1 MKLFNVCKKE
11 SKTLWKNKIKIVAT
25 LAVIII
31 PLLYTFSYLKAYW
44 DPYGDLKN
52 YHVAIINND
61 TGATLDGKKV
71 NYGNETID
79 KLKKKTEIGF
89 DFVDKNTAEHG
100 LKYDKYFA
108 SIEIPNDFSKKI
120 VEAKDGSA
128 VAPTINFVSNN
139 KKNYIATKI
148 SENIKTTIISQ
159 LKQSISEEYAE
170 TAFSSIYESKDG
182 LKDAATGTDKLI
194 DGTGKLSD
202 GNNKLTSGLKE
213 INSQVP
219 KLQDGVSAL
228 SNGASALNTGLGKLN
243 GTVPALASPI
253 NQLAS
258 GASTLNNGVNSALN
272 GSNALNSKSGDLVN
286 GINSAA
292 EAYDKQLV
300 AGYKNKLVPG
310 IKNGADQL
318 SAGAQQ
324 LNDSVKSLPDQTQ
337 QLANGASLIDTGV
350 KALVSQTAESQQA
363 LQNASKY
370 LEAYIQSNP
379 QAMAD
384 PNMAAYVKTM
394 KALSS
399 AADNPDTQKNIKK
412 LTDGTA
418 ELKNGTAKLNEGSK
432 SLSAGTAQ
440 LAAGTKQL
448 SNQLDLN
455 DENSAVSQ
463 FNAGLTSY
471 KAKAIAPLQSGIKQY
486 TDGVGQLHGGLNA
499 LADGSAKISGGLGT
513 LNSKIPTLSEAS
525 QKLYDGSAALSN
537 GINQLG
543 SKIPALASGTKQ
555 LENGSVTLGE
565 GLTTLNDGQNE
576 LKTGLNDGIEKI
588 STKLKTPSK
597 DLGKFVGSP
606 VDVKTTNIDEV
617 SNYGSGLAPYFLPI
631 SLWLGA
637 VLMMLIIKIKNEN
650 FTDLNR
656 FDFVIGKYLNYAIL
670 GIVQALCLGGV
681 VYALNITP
689 KHPALLFISLIITAL
704 SFDAILYALVSL
716 FGLIGEGLSIVILV
730 LQLCSDAGTFPMELL
745 PSFFQNISTFLP
757 FTYVVEISREVLFAS
772 NINMSLV
779 IKDLLILGL
788 FALIS
793 LILAFTFSKQ
803 GIAVNESIE
812 DALDGNYSDDYQ
824 AKTYKKAVNE

>member
-11 SKTLWKNKIKIVAT
+11 LKTLWKNKIKIVAT

-300 AGYKNKLVPG
+300 AGYTNKLVPG

>member
-228 SNGASALNTGLGKLN
+228 SNGASALNAGLGKLN

-337 QLANGASLIDTGV
+337 QLANGA
-350 KALVSQTAESQQA
+350 
-363 LQNASKY
+363 
-370 LEAYIQSNP
+370 
-379 QAMAD
+379 
-384 PNMAAYVKTM
+384 
-394 KALSS
+394 
-399 AADNPDTQKNIKK
+399 
-412 LTDGTA
+412 
-418 ELKNGTAKLNEGSK
+418 
-432 SLSAGTAQ
+432 
-440 LAAGTKQL
+440 
-448 SNQLDLN
+448 
-455 DENSAVSQ
+455 
-463 FNAGLTSY
+463 
-471 KAKAIAPLQSGIKQY
+471 
-486 TDGVGQLHGGLNA
+486 
-499 LADGSAKISGGLGT
+499 
-513 LNSKIPTLSEAS
+513 
-525 QKLYDGSAALSN
+525 
-537 GINQLG
+537 
-543 SKIPALASGTKQ
+543 
-555 LENGSVTLGE
+555 
-565 GLTTLNDGQNE
+565 
-576 LKTGLNDGIEKI
+576 
-588 STKLKTPSK
+588 
-597 DLGKFVGSP
+597 
-606 VDVKTTNIDEV
+606 
-617 SNYGSGLAPYFLPI
+617 
-631 SLWLGA
+631 
-637 VLMMLIIKIKNEN
+637 
-650 FTDLNR
+650 
-656 FDFVIGKYLNYAIL
+656 
-670 GIVQALCLGGV
+670 
-681 VYALNITP
+681 
-689 KHPALLFISLIITAL
+689 
-704 SFDAILYALVSL
+704 
-716 FGLIGEGLSIVILV
+716 
-730 LQLCSDAGTFPMELL
+730 
-745 PSFFQNISTFLP
+745 
-757 FTYVVEISREVLFAS
+757 
-772 NINMSLV
+772 
-779 IKDLLILGL
+779 
-788 FALIS
+788 
-793 LILAFTFSKQ
+793 
-803 GIAVNESIE
+803 
-812 DALDGNYSDDYQ
+812 
-824 AKTYKKAVNE
+824 

>member
-61 TGATLDGKKV
+61 NGATLDGNKV
-71 NYGNETID
+71 NYGNKTID
-79 KLKKKTEIGF
+79 KLKEKTEIGF

-182 LKDAATGTDKLI
+182 LKDAAAGTDKLI
-194 DGTGKLSD
+194 DGTSKLSN
-202 GNNKLTSGLKE
+202 GNDKLTSGLKE

-228 SNGASALNTGLGKLN
+228 SNGASALNAGLGKLN

-253 NQLAS
+253 EKLAS

-272 GSNALNSKSGDLVN
+272 GANALNSKSGDLVN

-292 EAYDKQLV
+292 EAYDNQLV
-300 AGYKNKLVPG
+300 AGYTNKLVPG

-824 AKTYKKAVNE
+824 AETYKKAVNE

>member
-61 TGATLDGKKV
+61 TGATLDGNKV

-228 SNGASALNTGLGKLN
+228 SNGASALNAGLGKLN

-350 KALVSQTAESQQA
+350 KALVSSQQA

-824 AKTYKKAVNE
+824 AETYKKAVNE

>member
-61 TGATLDGKKV
+61 NGATLDGNKV
-71 NYGNETID
+71 NYGNKTID
-79 KLKKKTEIGF
+79 KLKEKTEIGF

-182 LKDAATGTDKLI
+182 LKDAAAGTDKLI
-194 DGTGKLSD
+194 DGTSKLSN
-202 GNNKLTSGLKE
+202 GNDKLTSGLKE

-228 SNGASALNTGLGKLN
+228 SNGASALNAGLGKLN

-253 NQLAS
+253 EKLAS

-272 GSNALNSKSGDLVN
+272 GANALNSKSGDLVN

-292 EAYDKQLV
+292 EAYDNQLV
-300 AGYKNKLVPG
+300 AGYTNKLVPG

-399 AADNPDTQKNIKK
+399 AADNPDTQKKIKK

-824 AKTYKKAVNE
+824 AETYKKAVNE

>member
-182 LKDAATGTDKLI
+182 LKDAAAGTDKLI
-194 DGTGKLSD
+194 DGTSKLSD

-228 SNGASALNTGLGKLN
+228 SNGASALNAGLGKLN

-399 AADNPDTQKNIKK
+399 AADNPDTQKKIKK

-824 AKTYKKAVNE
+824 AETYKKAVNE

>member
-61 TGATLDGKKV
+61 NGATLDGNKV
-71 NYGNETID
+71 NYGNKTID
-79 KLKKKTEIGF
+79 KLKEKTEIGF

-182 LKDAATGTDKLI
+182 LKDAAAGTDKLI
-194 DGTGKLSD
+194 DGTSKLSN
-202 GNNKLTSGLKE
+202 GNDKLTSGLKE

-228 SNGASALNTGLGKLN
+228 SNGASALNAGLGKLN

-253 NQLAS
+253 EKLAS

-272 GSNALNSKSGDLVN
+272 GANALNSKSGDLVN

-399 AADNPDTQKNIKK
+399 AATQKEIKE

-824 AKTYKKAVNE
+824 AETYKKAVNE